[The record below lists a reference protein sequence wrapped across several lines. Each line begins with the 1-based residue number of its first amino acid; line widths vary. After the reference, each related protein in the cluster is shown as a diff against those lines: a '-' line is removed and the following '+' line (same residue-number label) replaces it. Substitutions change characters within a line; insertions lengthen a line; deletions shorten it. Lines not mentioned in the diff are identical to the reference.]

1 MKPSLQLRIGQQL
14 AMTPQLQQ
22 AIRLLQMSTLDLQ
35 MEVQEFLD
43 SNMML
48 EPDEEVDVAPAESET
63 VEPLDIPAELEVDAA
78 WDDIY
83 EPMPSTTGASG
94 SSEGLGDMEV
104 QRGSEP
110 NLSEHL
116 YWQAELAR
124 FSPEDYTIVIAII
137 DSIDESGYLRGALE
151 EIHEALTPHLE
162 ELEVDQIQAVLRQVQ
177 NFEPSGVGARD
188 LRECLQLQLRY
199 LPEDTPWLAEAR
211 ALLDQHFSVLGNR
224 DFAQLMRLLRV
235 DREELQQVIG
245 VIQLL
250 HPRPGETVAV
260 ARSEYVIPDVV
271 VTQKNGVWRV
281 DLNQEAMPRVRINNQ
296 YASMIRRADDSP
308 GNTSMR
314 SHLQEARHL
323 VKALQNR
330 SETLLKVARSIV
342 NRQRAFL
349 ELGDE
354 AMQPMVLRDVAEEVG
369 MHESTISR
377 VTTQKYMLTPRGV
390 YELKYFFSSHVSTE
404 AGGEASSTAIR
415 AFLKKL
421 IGAEN
426 PIKPLSDSRLASI
439 LKDQGINVARRTVA
453 KYRESMLIPSS
464 TERKR
469 LS

>member
-48 EPDEEVDVAPAESET
+48 EPDEEVEAASAESET
-63 VEPLDIPAELEVDAA
+63 VEPLDIPAELEVDSA

-83 EPMPSTTGASG
+83 EPMPSSSGANGSG
-94 SSEGLGDMEV
+94 EGLGDMEI

-124 FSPEDYTIVIAII
+124 FSPEDYTIAIAII
-137 DSIDESGYLRGALE
+137 DSIDETGYLRGDLK

-162 ELEVDQIQAVLRQVQ
+162 ELERDQVEAVLRQIQ

-211 ALLDQHFSVLGNR
+211 ALLDQHFAVLGNR

-235 DREELQQVIG
+235 EREELQQVMA

-250 HPRPGETVAV
+250 HPRPGETIAP
-260 ARSEYVIPDVV
+260 APSEYVIPDVV
-271 VTQKNGVWRV
+271 VTQKNGAWRV

-314 SHLQEARHL
+314 SHLQEARNL

-330 SETLLKVARSIV
+330 SATLLKVARSIV
-342 NRQRAFL
+342 NRQQAFL
-349 ELGDE
+349 EQGDE
-354 AMQPMVLRDVAEEVG
+354 AMKPMVLHDIAEKVG

-415 AFLKKL
+415 ALLKKL

-426 PIKPLSDSRLASI
+426 PVKPLSDSKLALI

>member
-1 MKPSLQLRIGQQL
+1 
-14 AMTPQLQQ
+14 
-22 AIRLLQMSTLDLQ
+22 
-35 MEVQEFLD
+35 
-43 SNMML
+43 
-48 EPDEEVDVAPAESET
+48 
-63 VEPLDIPAELEVDAA
+63 
-78 WDDIY
+78 
-83 EPMPSTTGASG
+83 
-94 SSEGLGDMEV
+94 
-104 QRGSEP
+104 
-110 NLSEHL
+110 
-116 YWQAELAR
+116 
-124 FSPEDYTIVIAII
+124 
-137 DSIDESGYLRGALE
+137 
-151 EIHEALTPHLE
+151 
-162 ELEVDQIQAVLRQVQ
+162 
-177 NFEPSGVGARD
+177 
-188 LRECLQLQLRY
+188 
-199 LPEDTPWLAEAR
+199 
-211 ALLDQHFSVLGNR
+211 
-224 DFAQLMRLLRV
+224 
-235 DREELQQVIG
+235 
-245 VIQLL
+245 
-250 HPRPGETVAV
+250 
-260 ARSEYVIPDVV
+260 
-271 VTQKNGVWRV
+271 VWRV